1 MFRFFVQSSICI
13 DFAGAP
19 EFFPLTCTG
28 NCYLDYV
35 INNGTEQYANAY
47 FEVGYVRIFSANS
60 TDPSLTVVRQS
71 GAERAA
77 AAIVWLSVIVLLGV
91 VLV

>member
-1 MFRFFVQSSICI
+1 MICI
-13 DFAGAP
+13 DFAGSP

-47 FEVGYVRIFSANS
+47 FEVGYVRVFSANS
-60 TDPSLTVVRQS
+60 TGPTLTAVQQS
-71 GAERAA
+71 SGKRVTVTL
-77 AAIVWLSVIVLLGV
+77 VWLSVIVLLGAM
-91 VLV
+91 LV